1 MQNQKPNDESLP
13 DYLKGVSDK
22 TKIIPLSQATPLKAK
37 LGEKGKGKPEPTVYA
52 HVIKVEWLRQFS
64 WGERLAILFGSN
76 LVVQFGCATKHNPGA
91 YQPLILGKVT
101 HEKTPDAYMSSVV
114 ADMIEEK
121 VKPSAIQHE
130 PEQKRE
136 PEIR

>member
-1 MQNQKPNDESLP
+1 MPNSRP
-13 DYLKGVSDK
+13 DDDNPPDFLKGVVDK
-22 TKIIPLSQATPLKAK
+22 TKTVPLSQATPLKAK
-37 LGEKGKGKPEPTVYA
+37 LGEKGKGKPVETVYG
-52 HVIKVEWLRQFS
+52 HVLKVEWLRQFS

-101 HEKTPDAYMSSVV
+101 HEKTPDAFMQSVI
-114 ADMIEEK
+114 ANMIEEK

-136 PEIR
+136 PGI